1 MRIHWAFLTACVLSL
16 GSLSNS
22 VAQPALGPHTL
33 TRPAD
38 IAFWPTLGS
47 TMRTDGTPAATPRQ
61 LRHVQMES
69 SAYRRLVETLRLS
82 DGDTFAVLFYG
93 VEHDTTHTP
102 SLYYAQREQALAM
115 EVIDRAHPD
124 GRRFYVFTR
133 DQTNASPLPPGN
145 ECAVCHAARG
155 TFDGTFAHMYPTLA
169 PLNLPAQG
177 SR

>member
-1 MRIHWAFLTACVLSL
+1 MQFHWAFLAACVLSV
-16 GSLSNS
+16 SALSNS
-22 VAQPALGPHTL
+22 AAQPATDAHTL
-33 TRPAD
+33 TRPTD
-38 IAFWPTLGS
+38 IAYWPTLGS
-47 TMRTDGTPAATPRQ
+47 TMRTDGTPAAMPRQ
-61 LRHVQMES
+61 LRQVQMEA

-93 VEHDTTHTP
+93 VQHDTTHTP
-102 SLYYAQREQALAM
+102 SLYFAQREQALAM

-124 GRRFYVFTR
+124 GRRFYVFSAGQSSAT
-133 DQTNASPLPPGN
+133 PLPPGN

-155 TFDGTFAHMYPTLA
+155 SFDGTFAHLYPTLA